1 MLDFS
6 LVTEYIPFL
15 LKASILTL
23 EISILSL
30 VLGLIMGIIIV
41 IMKISKFKI
50 LSLFA
55 DFYIWVLRGT
65 PLLVQLFLVYFGLPQ
80 IGIELDPFTAS
91 VLALGINAG
100 AYIAEILRGGIMSI
114 PKGQME
120 AAQSLGLSYPT
131 IMRRIILPQ
140 ALRVSIP
147 AIGNESITLLKD
159 SSLASLVTVSELMM
173 TSQRFASTNYAFIE
187 FYITAAILYLV
198 MTTIFSYFL
207 RKIEFKLSISER

>member
-30 VLGLIMGIIIV
+30 LLGLVMGIIIV
-41 IMKISKFKI
+41 ILKISKFKI

-55 DFYIWVLRGT
+55 DLYIWVLRGT

-100 AYIAEILRGGIMSI
+100 AYIAEILRGGILSI

-120 AAQSLGLSYPT
+120 AAQSLGLGYPT

-187 FYITAAILYLV
+187 FYITAAVLYLV
-198 MTTIFSYFL
+198 MTTIFSFFL
-207 RKIEFKLSISER
+207 RKVEFKLSISER

>member
-6 LVTEYIPFL
+6 LVQQYIPFL
-15 LKASILTL
+15 LEASVTTL
-23 EISILSL
+23 EISILSIA
-30 VLGLIMGIIIV
+30 LGLILGIIIV
-41 IMKISKFKI
+41 IMRISKYKP

-55 DFYIWVLRGT
+55 SFYIWSLRGT

-80 IGIELDPFTAS
+80 IGIELQPFAAS
-91 VLALGINAG
+91 VIALGINAG
-100 AYIAEILRGGIMSI
+100 AYFAEILRGGILSI

-131 IMRRIILPQ
+131 IMRRIIFPQ

-187 FYITAAILYLV
+187 FYITAAILYLI
-198 MTTIFSYFL
+198 MTTIFTFFL
-207 RKIEFKLSISER
+207 RKIEFKLSNSER

>member
-6 LVTEYIPFL
+6 LVQEYIPFL
-15 LKASILTL
+15 LKASVTTL
-23 EISILSL
+23 EIFLCSIA
-30 VLGLIMGIIIV
+30 LGIIMGIIIV
-41 IMKISKFKI
+41 IMKISKFKP

-55 DFYIWVLRGT
+55 NFYIWTLRGT

-80 IGIELDPFTAS
+80 IGIELNPFSAS

-100 AYIAEILRGGIMSI
+100 AYIAEILRGGILSI

-131 IMRRIILPQ
+131 IMRRIIFPQ
-140 ALRVSIP
+140 AFRVSIP

-187 FYITAAILYLV
+187 FYITAALFYLI
-198 MTTIFSYFL
+198 MTTILSFFL
-207 RKIEFKLSISER
+207 RKVEFKLSISEH

>member
-6 LVTEYIPFL
+6 LVEQYVPFL
-15 LKASILTL
+15 LKASVTTL
-23 EISILSL
+23 EIFIFSIA
-30 VLGLIMGIIIV
+30 LGLVMGIIIV
-41 IMKISKFKI
+41 IMKISKFKPF
-50 LSLFA
+50 SLFA
-55 DFYIWVLRGT
+55 NFYIWTLRGT

-80 IGIELDPFTAS
+80 IGVELAPFPAA

-100 AYIAEILRGGIMSI
+100 AYIAEILRGGILSI

-131 IMRRIILPQ
+131 IMRRIIFPQ
-140 ALRVSIP
+140 AFRVSIP

-187 FYITAAILYLV
+187 FYISAALLYLI
-198 MTTIFSYFL
+198 MTTILSFFL
-207 RKIEFKLSISER
+207 SKIEFKMSISEH

>member
-6 LVTEYIPFL
+6 LVKEYIPFL
-15 LKASILTL
+15 LKASVLTV
-23 EISILSL
+23 EISILSII
-30 VLGLIMGIIIV
+30 LGLFLGIV
-41 IMKISKFKI
+41 IVVMKLSKFKPI
-50 LSLFA
+50 SLFA
-55 DFYIWVLRGT
+55 SFYIWSLRGT

-80 IGIELDPFTAS
+80 IGIELQPFTAS

-100 AYIAEILRGGIMSI
+100 AYIAEILRGGILSI

-131 IMRRIILPQ
+131 IMRRIIFPQ

-173 TSQRFASTNYAFIE
+173 TSQRFAATNYAFIE
-187 FYITAAILYLV
+187 FYITAALLYLI
-198 MTTIFSYFL
+198 MTTILSFFL
-207 RKIEFKLSISER
+207 RKVEFKLSISEH

>member
-1 MLDFS
+1 L
-6 LVTEYIPFL
+6 
-15 LKASILTL
+15 
-23 EISILSL
+23 
-30 VLGLIMGIIIV
+30 
-41 IMKISKFKI
+41 KISKFKV

-80 IGIELDPFTAS
+80 IGIELNPFTAS

-100 AYIAEILRGGIMSI
+100 AYIAEILRGGILSI

-159 SSLASLVTVSELMM
+159 SSLASLVTLSELMM

-187 FYITAAILYLV
+187 FYITAAVLYLV
-198 MTTIFSYFL
+198 MTTIFSFFL
-207 RKIEFKLSISER
+207 RKVEFRLSVSER

>member
-6 LVTEYIPFL
+6 LVQQYIPFL
-15 LKASILTL
+15 IKASVTTFELFIC
-23 EISILSL
+23 SIA
-30 VLGLIMGIIIV
+30 LGLVMGIIIV
-41 IMKISKFKI
+41 IMKMSKFKPF
-50 LSLFA
+50 SLFA
-55 DFYIWVLRGT
+55 NFYIWTLRGT

-80 IGIELDPFTAS
+80 IGIELAPFPAA

-100 AYIAEILRGGIMSI
+100 AYIAEILRGGILSI

-131 IMRRIILPQ
+131 IMRRIIFPQ
-140 ALRVSIP
+140 AFRFSIP

-187 FYITAAILYLV
+187 FYITAALLYLI
-198 MTTIFSYFL
+198 MTTILSFFL
-207 RKIEFKLSISER
+207 RKIEFKMSISEH

>member
-6 LVTEYIPFL
+6 LVEQYVPFL
-15 LKASILTL
+15 LKASVTTL
-23 EISILSL
+23 EIFIFSIA
-30 VLGLIMGIIIV
+30 LGLVMGIVIV
-41 IMKISKFKI
+41 IMKISKFKPF
-50 LSLFA
+50 SLFA
-55 DFYIWVLRGT
+55 NFYIWTLRGT

-80 IGIELDPFTAS
+80 IGVELAPFPAA

-100 AYIAEILRGGIMSI
+100 AYIAEILRGGILSI

-131 IMRRIILPQ
+131 IMRRIIFPQ
-140 ALRVSIP
+140 AFRVSIP

-187 FYITAAILYLV
+187 FYISAALLYLI
-198 MTTIFSYFL
+198 MTTILSFFL
-207 RKIEFKLSISER
+207 SKIEFKMSISEH

>member
-6 LVTEYIPFL
+6 LVQEYIPFL
-15 LKASILTL
+15 LKASVTTL
-23 EISILSL
+23 EIFICSIA
-30 VLGLIMGIIIV
+30 LGIIMGIIIV
-41 IMKISKFKI
+41 IMKISKFKP

-55 DFYIWVLRGT
+55 NFYIWTLRGT

-80 IGIELDPFTAS
+80 IGIELNPFSAS

-100 AYIAEILRGGIMSI
+100 AYIAEILRGGILSI

-131 IMRRIILPQ
+131 IMRRIIFPQ
-140 ALRVSIP
+140 AFRVSIP

-187 FYITAAILYLV
+187 FYITAALFYLI
-198 MTTIFSYFL
+198 MTTILSFFL
-207 RKIEFKLSISER
+207 RKVEFKLSISEH